1 MQEIFFYC
9 GLLAKIACVTSICKA
24 WRGYKTIPGLFT
36 DLGEHLIASKT
47 VSTYNKAG
55 FLMDLLDFV
64 PDEFAVES
72 VRVATARSDYHNL
85 CGKVFE
91 RLG

>member
-1 MQEIFFYC
+1 
-9 GLLAKIACVTSICKA
+9 
-24 WRGYKTIPGLFT
+24 
-36 DLGEHLIASKT
+36 
-47 VSTYNKAG
+47 
-55 FLMDLLDFV
+55 MDLLDFV